1 MALPFHR
8 RIFVILVTMTA
19 VPTILAVAGWVLSV
33 RTLAPSAG
41 ARASLEEVVTSARA
55 LAQGVDTMQ
64 LTPAARAAL
73 RHHLER
79 VSSSASL
86 ARRGETY
93 LRYYTAGFAIV
104 IVMLGVVV
112 LFAAVRLAG
121 HLSRQLSRPID
132 ELVGWTQLIRVR
144 QPLPAGT
151 HARGAPEFE
160 SLRQSLRDLA
170 SALDVARDK
179 ELEAERLR
187 AFREVARRVAH
198 EIKNPLTSMRIAVDT
213 LSRTESGGGGQGR
226 AEVAM
231 QVMVAET
238 DRLERLAR
246 EFADFG
252 RMPEGAQ
259 SEVDLQELLE
269 ELGRTGVPDG
279 VRVSVEANGGRRSVM
294 GHYEPLR
301 RAFANLLR
309 NAAEAMKGRGAIDVR
324 VTGDAAGCVVTI
336 ADHGPGIP
344 EDLRPRIFEPY
355 FTTKQDGTGLGLA
368 LVRQTIDAHR
378 GTISVTE
385 TPGGGATFT
394 MVFAT

>member
-41 ARASLEEVVTSARA
+41 ARASLEEVITSARA

-151 HARGAPEFE
+151 PARGAPEFE

-324 VTGDAAGCVVTI
+324 VTGDATGCVVTI

>member
-19 VPTILAVAGWVLSV
+19 VPTTLAVAGWVLSV

-41 ARASLEEVVTSARA
+41 ARASFEDVVTSARA
-55 LAQGVDTMQ
+55 LVQGVDTMQ
-64 LTPAARAAL
+64 LTPAGRAAL
-73 RHHLER
+73 RNHLER
-79 VSSSASL
+79 VSNSASL

-104 IVMLGVVV
+104 IVTLGALV

-132 ELVGWTQLIRVR
+132 EL
-144 QPLPAGT
+144 
-151 HARGAPEFE
+151 RGAPEFE
-160 SLRQSLRDLA
+160 SLRQALRDLA
-170 SALDVARDK
+170 TALDVARDK

-198 EIKNPLTSMRIAVDT
+198 EIKNPLTSMRIAVDQ
-213 LSRTESGGGGQGR
+213 LSRTVGPSDGR
-226 AEVAM
+226 TDMAMEVM
-231 QVMVAET
+231 TAET

-259 SEVDLQELLE
+259 SEVDLLELLE

-279 VRVSVEANGGRRSVM
+279 VRVRVEANGGRRSVM

-309 NAAEAMKGRGAIDVR
+309 NAAEAMHGAGAIDVGLA
-324 VTGDAAGCVVTI
+324 GDAAGLVVTI
-336 ADHGPGIP
+336 ADHGPGIGAA
-344 EDLRPRIFEPY
+344 LRPRVFEPY
-355 FTTKQDGTGLGLA
+355 FTTKADGTGLGLA
-368 LVRQTIDAHR
+368 LVRQTMDAHR
-378 GTISVTE
+378 ATITVDE

-394 MVFAT
+394 IVFAT